1 MSIKAQVEDAL
12 FLSHNGRYV
21 GALTN
26 LTLAIA
32 ASSRKIFPQ
41 GTKSKEDSSKE
52 MGDRE
57 AFTLFLGGRIRKIL
71 FGDYGS
77 PDIGNSGILV
87 GFKGKEYDVAYILY
101 KFYRC
106 ELVHN
111 GELPEDIVFQP
122 PNPKAGINVING
134 GVNVSI
140 STGEKMVLDYGW
152 IDLLVK
158 VVVYAKCNGK
168 EFGIEHYELVPLEG
182 INEEEFSKD
191 TVKNYR
197 ITPGRF
203 SIFKHAVL
211 NIRPDVVN
219 QSTDEAILSKFKEL
233 VQKNVITGGAIT
245 GLSSRNLSDK
255 EGNLMPV
262 GLELMRR
269 ISEVYRVVKV

>member
-245 GLSSRNLSDK
+245 G
-255 EGNLMPV
+255 
-262 GLELMRR
+262 
-269 ISEVYRVVKV
+269 

>member
-1 MSIKAQVEDAL
+1 MRLLDDYAQL
-12 FLSHNGRYV
+12 F
-21 GALTN
+21 
-26 LTLAIA
+26 
-32 ASSRKIFPQ
+32 
-41 GTKSKEDSSKE
+41 KS
-52 MGDRE
+52 
-57 AFTLFLGGRIRKIL
+57 LCIGGRIRKIL